1 MGDDGNTDHTGDNL
15 NKTLTLKDLVLF
27 GVISIFGS
35 GGFNLIGRAITQGG
49 PQWPLALGGA
59 AALFLG
65 SSKTY

>member
-1 MGDDGNTDHTGDNL
+1 MGHTDHASNNL

-49 PQWPLALGGA
+49 PQWPELTC
-59 AALFLG
+59 
-65 SSKTY
+65 KRRCQTYKK